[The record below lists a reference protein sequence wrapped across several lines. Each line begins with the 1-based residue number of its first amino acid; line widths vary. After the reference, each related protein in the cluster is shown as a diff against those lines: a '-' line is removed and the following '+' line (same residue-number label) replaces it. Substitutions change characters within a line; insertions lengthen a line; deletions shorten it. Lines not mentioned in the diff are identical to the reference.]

1 MPRSTAPRAYVS
13 DFKVKLGPF
22 TTNGKLVPI
31 PRTGS
36 NDYNRFKMVCPDC
49 TEPTQVFQQYVCS
62 TNPSHA
68 HSAGDMDRAKD
79 LGDGVLMRVSQEEI
93 AAAKESDLPDNEFH
107 VTVHPVE
114 EVSGSTWDGNNAWVF
129 LPDAETEDYTLLAF
143 LVQNSGKAFVSMCN
157 IRNSEGL
164 FRLDVWH
171 GHLIVQKLFWP
182 EDCNEFTN
190 TTIDCPEAIASK
202 ALGFVE
208 RLVQPFDPDAY
219 KSGVKERLVALEE
232 AVASGSPVPTRP
244 TVEKKDGWGTL
255 LNALEAFGS

>member
-1 MPRSTAPRAYVS
+1 MPRSSAPRAFVS

-22 TTNGKLVPI
+22 TTSGKLVPI
-31 PRTGS
+31 LRTGS
-36 NDYNRFKMVCPDC
+36 GDANKFKMICPDC
-49 TEPTQVFQQYVCS
+49 TIPTQVFQQYVCS

-68 HSAGDMDRAKD
+68 HNAGEMDRAKD
-79 LGDGVLMRVSQEEI
+79 LGDGELVRVSQEEI

-107 VTVHPVE
+107 ITVHPIE
-114 EVSGSTWDGNNAWVF
+114 EVANSTWDGNNAWVF
-129 LPDAETEDYTLLAF
+129 IPDESKDSLPLAF

-171 GHLIVQKLFWP
+171 GNLIVQKLFWP
-182 EDCNEFTN
+182 DECNEFSEA
-190 TTIDCPEAIASK
+190 TTDIPEPIAAKMLAFIDK
-202 ALGFVE
+202 QT
-208 RLVQPFDPDAY
+208 QPFEPDAY

-232 AVASGSPVPTRP
+232 AVASGSPIPARP
-244 TVEKKDGWGTL
+244 AVEKKDRWGTL